1 MDKLIKKYE
10 LKKVNIDDMVI
21 ELHEYGEMNG
31 WSKQK
36 IKNKKKE
43 LRLVHDNTLQFYN
56 KILRGFN
63 KPEQKSY
70 KKAKMILKH
79 KIFASVVDIM
89 NEEYI
94 NHKNEKKLKEYLR
107 NNPEKKYSKSKA
119 KDKGYKIF
127 LVEIVNQQP

>member
-1 MDKLIKKYE
+1 
-10 LKKVNIDDMVI
+10 
-21 ELHEYGEMNG
+21 
-31 WSKQK
+31 
-36 IKNKKKE
+36 
-43 LRLVHDNTLQFYN
+43 
-56 KILRGFN
+56 
-63 KPEQKSY
+63 
-70 KKAKMILKH
+70 
-79 KIFASVVDIM
+79 M

>member
-1 MDKLIKKYE
+1 
-10 LKKVNIDDMVI
+10 MVI
-21 ELHEYGEMNG
+21 ELREYGEMNG

-36 IKNKKKE
+36 IKKKKKE